1 MRIVHGS
8 RPGPDGH
15 PKTGAR
21 ESRPMD
27 GVPAAVA
34 SWNSAPKPI
43 GSIREEFGRRNTAR
57 QMAAMQGSENPRDD
71 RGRDRVRTGGSLHD
85 NFVRQVQELLDKSD
99 ISEEDR
105 RTILAN
111 MSCPCCGGGAA
122 SVNIKL
128 GD

>member
-1 MRIVHGS
+1 M
-8 RPGPDGH
+8 
-15 PKTGAR
+15 KTGAG
-21 ESRPMD
+21 EFRPMD
-27 GVPAAVA
+27 GAPPAVA
-34 SWNSAPKPI
+34 AWNAAPKPI

-57 QMAAMQGSENPRDD
+57 QRAAMRNSENPRGD
-71 RGRDRVRTGGSLHD
+71 RGHDRVQTGGSLHD

>member
-1 MRIVHGS
+1 
-8 RPGPDGH
+8 
-15 PKTGAR
+15 
-21 ESRPMD
+21 MD
-27 GVPAAVA
+27 DVPTTVA
-34 SWNSAPKPI
+34 SWNTAPKPI
-43 GSIREEFGRRNTAR
+43 VSIREEIDRQNTAR
-57 QMAAMQGSENPRDD
+57 QKAAMQSSENPRDD
-71 RGRDRVRTGGSLHD
+71 REHDRVQTGGSLHD

-111 MSCPCCGGGAA
+111 MSCPCCGGSAA

>member
-1 MRIVHGS
+1 MR
-8 RPGPDGH
+8 
-15 PKTGAR
+15 
-21 ESRPMD
+21 
-27 GVPAAVA
+27 
-34 SWNSAPKPI
+34 N
-43 GSIREEFGRRNTAR
+43 
-57 QMAAMQGSENPRDD
+57 SENTRDD
-71 RGRDRVRTGGSLHD
+71 RGDDRGHDRVQTGGSLHD

-128 GD
+128 GDRAPDRL

>member
-1 MRIVHGS
+1 
-8 RPGPDGH
+8 
-15 PKTGAR
+15 
-21 ESRPMD
+21 MD
-27 GVPAAVA
+27 DVPAAVA
-34 SWNSAPKPI
+34 AWNTAPKPI
-43 GSIREEFGRRNTAR
+43 GSIREVFERQSVAH
-57 QMAAMQGSENPRDD
+57 QMAAMQSSENPRDD
-71 RGRDRVRTGGSLHD
+71 REHDRVQMGGSLHD

-111 MSCPCCGGGAA
+111 MSCPCCGGSAA